1 MRHVLTRLAYL
12 EEQIDAKH
20 LIILH
25 LNTSG
30 MIADIGTKVLPA
42 STFHSHRVSLS
53 AIETSPRAEVYGPR
67 EGAALLVCVLI
78 LVSRVSA
85 WTIIK

>member
-20 LIILH
+20 LIMLH

-42 STFHSHRVSLS
+42 SIFTLIACGLS
-53 AIETSPRAEVYGPR
+53 AIETSLRAEVYGPR
-67 EGAALLVCVLI
+67 EGAAP
-78 LVSRVSA
+78 
-85 WTIIK
+85 